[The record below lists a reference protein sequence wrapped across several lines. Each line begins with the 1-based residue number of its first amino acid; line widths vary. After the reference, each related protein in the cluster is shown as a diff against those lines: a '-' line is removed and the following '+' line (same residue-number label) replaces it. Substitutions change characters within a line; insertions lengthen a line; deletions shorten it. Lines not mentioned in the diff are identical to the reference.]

1 MILIGVIFSL
11 NSLILWFSIY
21 IGFEPDISIVS
32 PERFGRITKFSY
44 LWGDLAYV
52 SGSGFG
58 TMSRAV
64 GFFEVPSRYGNFM
77 IFPMFVS
84 YGYYVLKKGNIYLFA
99 SILCFITILLTFS
112 LTVLLAVIVAIF
124 MNIYFEKANHIKQ
137 VKNRPFLIGI
147 VGLLVSLILIIGI
160 FNFFQSQ
167 YVPGSMVFRAGIYKS
182 IFRSFE
188 IMSEAF
194 IPDLSMLFGKGLAYM
209 RNGVLFTPQYG
220 FVRWVMFVG
229 YPGLTLILFFM
240 AYMFKVHVFPALINK
255 QLRIERYVALAFVGQ
270 TICDIQEGH
279 WLSTFYLF
287 TVAIL
292 VLLKR
297 YEFQSWNSMHRR
309 PQLSKIGIRKA

>member
-1 MILIGVIFSL
+1 LIGVIFSL
-11 NSLILWFSIY
+11 NSIILWFSIY
-21 IGFEPDISIVS
+21 MGFEPDISIVS
-32 PERFGRITKFSY
+32 PERLSRITKFSY
-44 LWGDLAYV
+44 LWGDLAYI

-77 IFPMFVS
+77 IFPAFLS
-84 YGYYVLKKGNIYLFA
+84 YGYYVLKKRNIYLFA

-124 MNIYFEKANHIKQ
+124 MNIYFVKANHIKQ

-147 VGLLVSLILIIGI
+147 VGLLLSLILIYGI
-160 FNFFQSQ
+160 FIFFQSQ
-167 YVPGSMVFRAGIYKS
+167 YSPGTMLFRAGVYES
-182 IFRSFE
+182 LFRG
-188 IMSEAF
+188 IVHMSEAF
-194 IPDLSMLFGKGLAYM
+194 IPDLSLPFGKGMAYM
-209 RNGVLFTPQYG
+209 RNGVLYTPQYG
-220 FVRWVMFVG
+220 FVRWVMLLG

-255 QLRIERYVALAFVGQ
+255 QHRIERYVALAFVGQ
-270 TICDIQEGH
+270 TICDIEEGF

-292 VLLKR
+292 VLSKR
-297 YEFQSWNSMHRR
+297 YEFQDWKSM
-309 PQLSKIGIRKA
+309 PPMTQGFIKNDIGKV